1 MNEIDEF
8 LFLHLVEAIEL
19 CQCKGKQ
26 HFLYV
31 ISAPS
36 SACPLKSEDSVTKL
50 HSRLALLGAEW
61 GAESYSILSPT
72 VMSK

>member
-26 HFLYV
+26 HFMYV

-36 SACPLKSEDSVTKL
+36 SA
-50 HSRLALLGAEW
+50 
-61 GAESYSILSPT
+61 LSK
-72 VMSK
+72 VKIQSLSCIQG